1 MTCESL
7 NQFPD
12 SVNFRRP
19 ASKVMRL
26 ERLGSAHPMRLSF
39 LRILLRRVKQENWQF
54 ERAIFNLDD
63 QGVGHAIYSVTGP
76 ERTYSLVCFSHDLPD
91 DKRSDRVIATAWDA
105 TFTLFDGIPDHNDIQ
120 RLEKNVPRQE
130 AGRISSQE
138 LTLSRA
144 NRSVRLFNDVIDAL
158 SQGNQ
163 PDQTALAETGY
174 LMRTTAVY
182 GSGKF
187 GAADWRAIADRPE
200 MMCPFQAEMLSVWL
214 IRSFTIDL
222 VNHLASVKGGNRS
235 VKLGD
240 QARSLLGVGNST
252 GLGMAPYLVKHPVLF
267 NNLVMVREEALARV
281 RSLKTTTR
289 SHINKFRK
297 TLTAAVENAAVWQ
310 SEHPV
315 QTIKLAQ
322 LRQGL
327 EGLFKYVEKEMD
339 WDVKN
344 PWDELW
350 RWGELNLEIEAQEA
364 LLSSILEPHGAIIDD
379 LACCMADNQAVVN
392 QINGGMQI
400 SQLLKLIKMHYSW
413 ALDYHYKDHDE
424 CARFWYVSEDKLEPR
439 LGERHNEPGQE
450 QELPLDIGRQVSRL
464 AGKIKDWDG
473 ETPIAEFLLL
483 HPQYRNIVRRLQ
495 KTVNKP
501 FAEIQDNLIS
511 AELMP
516 IDMLRCKLAFFGAT
530 RFDPRSDRWVRIS
543 LFQGLPY
550 PDELCEVLSS

>member
-7 NQFPD
+7 NQFTD

-39 LRILLRRVKQENWQF
+39 LRILLRRVEQENWQF
-54 ERAIFNLDD
+54 KRAVFDLDSN
-63 QGVGHAIYSVTGP
+63 GVGHAIYSVTGP
-76 ERTYSLVCFSHDLPD
+76 ERTYSLVCFSHDLPA

-105 TFTLFDGIPDHNDIQ
+105 TFTLFDGVPDRHDIE
-120 RLEKNVPRQE
+120 RLEKNVPHQE
-130 AGRISSQE
+130 AGRVSSRE

-144 NRSVRLFNDVIDAL
+144 NRSVRLFNDVVKTL

-163 PDQTALAETGY
+163 PDLNALAKTGY

-187 GAADWRAIADRPE
+187 GAADWRTISDRPE

-222 VNHLASVKGGNRS
+222 VNHLAEAKGGNSS
-235 VKLGD
+235 VRLGES
-240 QARSLLGVGNST
+240 ARNLLGVGNST

-281 RSLKTTTR
+281 RSLKTT
-289 SHINKFRK
+289 SDNQIEDFRK
-297 TLTAAVENAAVWQ
+297 ALSAAVENGDLWQ

-315 QTIKLAQ
+315 QVLKLAQ

-327 EGLFKYVEKEMD
+327 ADLTDYVNSEMD
-339 WDVKN
+339 WGATN

-350 RWGELNLEIEAQEA
+350 QWGEANLQIEAQEA
-364 LLSSILEPHGAIIDD
+364 LLSLLLEPHGSIIDD
-379 LACCMADNQAVVN
+379 LACCMSDSQTEFN

-400 SQLLKLIKMHYSW
+400 GQMNDLINDRYSW
-413 ALDYHYKDHDE
+413 ALDYNYKEQDE

-439 LGERHNEPGQE
+439 LGERHSEPGHK
-450 QELPLDIGRQVSRL
+450 QELPLDIGRQVSQL
-464 AGKIKDWDG
+464 AGQLAGWNKN
-473 ETPIAEFLLL
+473 TPIAEFLLM
-483 HPQYRNIVRRLQ
+483 HPQFRNIVRRLQ
-495 KTVNKP
+495 KTINKP

-516 IDMLRCKLAFFGAT
+516 IDMLRCKLAFFGAN

-550 PDELCEVLSS
+550 PDELCEVRV

>member
-39 LRILLRRVKQENWQF
+39 LRLLLRRVEQENWQF
-54 ERAIFNLDD
+54 KRAVFDLDNN
-63 QGVGHAIYSVTGP
+63 GVGHAIYSVTGP
-76 ERTYSLVCFSHDLPD
+76 DRTYSLVCFSHDLPA

-105 TFTLFDGIPDHNDIQ
+105 TFALYDGVPDRHDID
-120 RLEKNVPRQE
+120 RLEKNVPHQE
-130 AGRISSQE
+130 AGRVSSQE

-144 NRSVRLFNDVIDAL
+144 NRSVRLFNDVVEAL

-163 PDQTALAETGY
+163 PDLNALAKTGY

-187 GAADWRAIADRPE
+187 GAADWRTIADRAE

-222 VNHLASVKGGNRS
+222 VNHLASVKGGNSS

-240 QARSLLGVGNST
+240 AARNLLGVGNST

-281 RSLKTTTR
+281 RSLNATSQNQIEDFGKAL
-289 SHINKFRK
+289 S
-297 TLTAAVENAAVWQ
+297 AAIKNADLWQ

-327 EGLFKYVEKEMD
+327 ADLFNYVENEMD
-339 WDVKN
+339 WGVKN

-350 RWGELNLEIEAQEA
+350 RWGEVNLEIEAQEA
-364 LLSSILEPHGAIIDD
+364 LLSLLLEPHGSIIDD
-379 LACCMADNQAVVN
+379 LACCMSDNQTGFN
-392 QINGGMQI
+392 QINGGM
-400 SQLLKLIKMHYSW
+400 LIGQMADCIKDSYSW
-413 ALDYHYKDHDE
+413 ALDYHYKDHNE

-439 LGERHNEPGQE
+439 LGERHSEPGQE
-450 QELPLDIGRQVSRL
+450 QELPLDIGRQVSQL
-464 AGKIKDWDG
+464 AKQLTSWNKD
-473 ETPIAEFLLL
+473 TPIAEFLLL

-495 KTVNKP
+495 KTINKP

-516 IDMLRCKLAFFGAT
+516 IDMLRCKLAFFGAN

>member
-39 LRILLRRVKQENWQF
+39 LRILLRRVEQENWQF
-54 ERAIFNLDD
+54 KRAVFDLDSD
-63 QGVGHAIYSVTGP
+63 GVGHAIYSVTGP
-76 ERTYSLVCFSHDLPD
+76 ERTYSLVCFSHDLPA

-105 TFTLFDGIPDHNDIQ
+105 TFTLFDGVTDRHDIE
-120 RLEKNVPRQE
+120 RLEKNVPHQE
-130 AGRISSQE
+130 AGRVSSRE

-144 NRSVRLFNDVIDAL
+144 NRSVRLFNDVVKTL

-163 PDQTALAETGY
+163 PDLNALAKTGY

-187 GAADWRAIADRPE
+187 GAADWRTISDRPE

-222 VNHLASVKGGNRS
+222 VNHLAEAKGGNSS
-235 VKLGD
+235 VKLGEA
-240 QARSLLGVGNST
+240 ARNLLGVGNST

-281 RSLKTTTR
+281 RSLKTA
-289 SHINKFRK
+289 SENQIEDFSKA
-297 TLTAAVENAAVWQ
+297 LGAAVENAHLWQ

-315 QTIKLAQ
+315 QVKKLAQ

-327 EGLFKYVEKEMD
+327 ADLSSYLDESMD
-339 WDVKN
+339 WDATN
-344 PWDELW
+344 PWDALW
-350 RWGELNLEIEAQEA
+350 QWGDANLQIEAQEA
-364 LLSSILEPHGAIIDD
+364 LLSLLLEPHGSIIDD
-379 LACCMADNQAVVN
+379 LACCMSDNQTVFN
-392 QINGGMQI
+392 QINGGMLI
-400 SQLLKLIKMHYSW
+400 SQMNDLIKDSYSW
-413 ALDYHYKDHDE
+413 ALDYSYKEQDE

-439 LGERHNEPGQE
+439 LGERHSEPGHE
-450 QELPLDIGRQVSRL
+450 QELPLDIGRQVSQLSEQL
-464 AGKIKDWDG
+464 AGWNKD
-473 ETPIAEFLLL
+473 TPIAEFLLM
-483 HPQYRNIVRRLQ
+483 HPQFRNIVRRLQ
-495 KTVNKP
+495 KTINKP

-516 IDMLRCKLAFFGAT
+516 IDMLRCKLAFFGAN

-550 PDELCEVLSS
+550 PDELCEVRV